1 MKHHILNSAII
12 VSAITLGACSTV
24 PPGTTTEDGLV
35 AQDSASFD
43 ELYLRPGANLSQYS
57 SFGLENCEVTF
68 RKDWQRDQNQNRPDI
83 SNRVTQKN
91 VDEITESISGQ
102 CNKYLERALQ
112 EEPMLT
118 LVQPGDTGSG
128 VLTVRPSVIDL
139 DINAPDTDGPGIVR
153 SFTTSFGEMTL
164 VLELADA
171 STGEVLARAVDKRR
185 GPERGYLQRT
195 NSVTN
200 QFETNR
206 ILRNWSKQVR
216 ASLDEGIGNS

>member
-1 MKHHILNSAII
+1 MKHLLINSAVIAS
-12 VSAITLGACSTV
+12 VLTLGACSTLQ
-24 PPGTTTEDGLV
+24 PGTTTEDGLV
-35 AQDSASFD
+35 AQDSPVFD

-57 SFGLENCEVTF
+57 SYGLENCEVTF

-91 VDEITESISGQ
+91 IDEITESISKS
-102 CNKYLERALQ
+102 CNTYLERALQ

-118 LVQPGDTGSG
+118 LAQPGEAASG

-171 STGEVLARAVDKRR
+171 ATGEVLARAVDKRR

-216 ASLDEGIGNS
+216 ASLDGGIASS

>member
-1 MKHHILNSAII
+1 MKHLLINSAVIAS
-12 VSAITLGACSTV
+12 VLTLGACSTV
-24 PPGTTTEDGLV
+24 QPGTTTEDGLV
-35 AQDSASFD
+35 AQDSPVFD

-57 SFGLENCEVTF
+57 SYGLENCEVTF

-91 VDEITESISGQ
+91 IDEITESISKS
-102 CNKYLERALQ
+102 CNTYLERALQ

-118 LVQPGDTGSG
+118 LAQPGEAASG

-171 STGEVLARAVDKRR
+171 ATGEVLARAVDKRR

-216 ASLDEGIGNS
+216 ASLDGGIASS